1 MKIIG
6 LTGGIGTGK
15 STVAQFLAEL
25 GAVVIDVDQVGH
37 QALKP
42 ESRVYQEIVNT
53 FGEQVLAPDGTID
66 RRKLGK
72 IVFANP
78 GDRTRLNE
86 IIHPA
91 MHQMVMARLEEHRR
105 QDARVVVLDAPLL
118 LDAGWA
124 QSVDEVWVTTAA
136 ESTVLERLRERSSMS
151 AQKVQ
156 ARIHSQLPSEERIKQ
171 ADVVIDTDC
180 DLNELKNKVRQL
192 WRRVPG

>member
-66 RRKLGK
+66 RQKLGK

-91 MHQMVMARLEEHRR
+91 MHRTVIAQMEEYRR
-105 QDARVVVLDAPLL
+105 QGVPVVVLDAPLL

-124 QSVDEVWVTTAA
+124 QIVDEVWVTTAA

-156 ARIHSQLPSEERIKQ
+156 ARIHSQLPSQERIKQ
-171 ADVVIDTDC
+171 ADVIIDTDC